1 MLNLA
6 RKIELCLKLCLA
18 MDKMTKKVGGET
30 RSSLE
35 KYLNNNSNGENT
47 IIGMV
52 IVLIRIVINVLC
64 ATTG

>member
-1 MLNLA
+1 MRFFFPRLPQTNFA
-6 RKIELCLKLCLA
+6 QFKEV
-18 MDKMTKKVGGET
+18 T
-30 RSSLE
+30 SSLE